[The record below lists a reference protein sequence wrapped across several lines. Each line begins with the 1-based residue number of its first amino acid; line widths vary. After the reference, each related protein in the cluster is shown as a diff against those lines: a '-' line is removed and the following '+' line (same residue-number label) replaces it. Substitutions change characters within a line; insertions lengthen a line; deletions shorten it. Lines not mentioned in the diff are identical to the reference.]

1 MNLLA
6 RWTRANRVAVGALA
20 ASILLCAVAFA
31 GARRV
36 AALPESPDPRAA
48 PSMPEVAARPAGASD
63 AQILSAVA
71 RDPFRPDRR
80 RPPGRY
86 RLPGEAPPAEPQ
98 PSYDY
103 TPPPPPP
110 PALSLVG
117 TVVLADGR
125 GLAALAG
132 QGGESRVLRVGEEM
146 DGFRVVRVTSGTAT
160 LSNGDTTI
168 VLRTEGG
175 EP

>member
-1 MNLLA
+1 MTFLA
-6 RWTRANRVAVGALA
+6 RWTPANRAALAALA
-20 ASILLCAVAFA
+20 ASMLLCALALA

-36 AALPESPDPRAA
+36 AALPEAADPRPPA
-48 PSMPEVAARPAGASD
+48 PMPAVAARAEAASD

-86 RLPGEAPPAEPQ
+86 RPPGEAPAPEAQ
-98 PSYDY
+98 ASYDF
-103 TPPPPPP
+103 TPPPAPL

-132 QGGESRVLRVGEEM
+132 QGGESRIVRVGEEM

-168 VLRTEGG
+168 VLRTHGG
-175 EP
+175 TP

>member
-1 MNLLA
+1 MNFLA
-6 RWTRANRVAVGALA
+6 RWTPANRVALGVLGM
-20 ASILLCAVAFA
+20 SILVCALAFA

-36 AALPESPDPRAA
+36 AALPASPDPRPA
-48 PSMPEVAARPAGASD
+48 PAMPDVAARPEGASD

-86 RLPGEAPPAEPQ
+86 RLPGEALPTEPQ
-98 PSYDY
+98 RTYDY
-103 TPPPPPP
+103 TPPPAAPVMR
-110 PALSLVG
+110 LVG

-132 QGGESRVLRVGEEM
+132 EGGESRVVRVGEEM
-146 DGFRVVRVTSGTAT
+146 GGFRVLRVTSGTAT
-160 LSNGDTTI
+160 LTDGDTTI

-175 EP
+175 TP

>member
-1 MNLLA
+1 MSLLA
-6 RWTRANRVAVGALA
+6 GWTLSNRIALA
-20 ASILLCAVAFA
+20 AAAVSAALCGTAVAD
-31 GARRV
+31 ARRLDP
-36 AALPESPDPRAA
+36 LPRRAEPEA
-48 PSMPEVAARPAGASD
+48 MEAMPQIAARPGDAAGVQVLA
-63 AQILSAVA
+63 AVS

-86 RLPGEAPPAEPQ
+86 RLPGEAPPPGPQ
-98 PSYDY
+98 PTYDY
-103 TPPPPPP
+103 TPPPAA

-132 QGGESRVLRVGEEM
+132 EGGESRVVRVGEEM
-146 DGFRVVRVTSGTAT
+146 AGFRVVRVTSGTAT

-175 EP
+175 TP

>member
-1 MNLLA
+1 MSFLA
-6 RWTRANRVAVGALA
+6 RWTPANRIALGALA
-20 ASILLCAVAFA
+20 ASILLCALAFA

-36 AALPESPDPRAA
+36 AALPDPPDPRPA
-48 PSMPEVAARPAGASD
+48 PTMPDVAARPEAASD

-86 RLPGEAPPAEPQ
+86 RLPGDAPPPEAQ
-98 PSYDY
+98 PTYDY
-103 TPPPPPP
+103 TPPPPAPP
-110 PALSLVG
+110 TLSLVG
-117 TVVLADGR
+117 TVVLEDGR

-132 QGGESRVLRVGEEM
+132 QGGESRVVRVGEEM

-175 EP
+175 TP